1 MVAWFVGV
9 SGHLSSDLARVSKD
23 RPFVWLWSAGSTP
36 TDRLWRHQVSQIY
49 LSIMSNILEYPFLDS
64 ELPSGPAALDL

>member
-23 RPFVWLWSAGSTP
+23 IPFVWLWSAGSTL
-36 TDRLWRHQVSQIY
+36 TDRLWETSSFPNLLINHVEHSGIP
-49 LSIMSNILEYPFLDS
+49 LSRL
-64 ELPSGPAALDL
+64 